1 MKIRTAWVMFA
12 IAAMAAPLQVVA
24 QPQFPSRS
32 ISLIIPA
39 PPGGPTDSAGRMVAK
54 ALSEALAQPVVPE
67 NRPGAGAIVGTA
79 LVAKAAPDGYTVGAL
94 ANVGLTSQFGMAR
107 DVPYKLEDFIPLGI
121 VGFDVVLV
129 SIRAD
134 SQFKSL
140 KELVDYARQN
150 PKKLSYGA
158 VGIGSTSQMAMEAVK
173 QTFGLDLTF
182 VPFNGAGPT
191 VTALLG
197 GHIDIG
203 SAQLSSS
210 LPFVNSGKF
219 KPLIVTSASRLS
231 ALPEVPT
238 VAEFGKAGTPNFWV
252 GLFVPVKTPT
262 AVVDRL
268 TQALAQVIRD
278 PATTTLLERTGL
290 IVDYR
295 SPEAT
300 RKLMTEEIKAIAEL
314 AKNIDLKQ

>member
-1 MKIRTAWVMFA
+1 MKLGTAWVVSFLAVMP
-12 IAAMAAPLQVVA
+12 APLQVIA

-39 PPGGPTDSAGRMVAK
+39 PPGGPTDSAGRVVAK
-54 ALSEALAQPVVPE
+54 ALADVLAQPVVPE
-67 NRPGAGAIVGTA
+67 NRPGAGAIVGSA
-79 LVAKAAPDGYTVGAL
+79 LVAKAQPDGYTVGAL

-140 KELVDYARQN
+140 REVVDYAKQN

-173 QTFGLDLTF
+173 QAFGLDLVF
-182 VPFNGAGPT
+182 APFNGAGPT
-191 VTALLG
+191 ITALLG

-210 LPFVNSGKF
+210 LPFVVSGRL

-231 ALPEVPT
+231 SLPDVPT
-238 VAEFGKAGTPNFWV
+238 VGEFGKAGTPNFWV
-252 GLFVPVKTPT
+252 GLFVPAKTPT
-262 AVVDRL
+262 AVVERL
-268 TQALAQVIRD
+268 TQALAQIIKD
-278 PATTTLLERTGL
+278 PGTITLLERTGL

-295 SPEAT
+295 PPDAT
-300 RKLMTEEIKAIAEL
+300 RKLMADEIKVIAEL

>member
-1 MKIRTAWVMFA
+1 MKIRAAWVAF
-12 IAAMAAPLQVVA
+12 IFAAMAAPLHVVA
-24 QPQFPSRS
+24 QPQFPTRP

-39 PPGGPTDSAGRMVAK
+39 PPGGPTDSVGRVVAK
-54 ALSEALAQPVVPE
+54 ALSDVLAQPVVPE
-67 NRPGAGAIVGTA
+67 NRPGAGATVGTG
-79 LVAKAAPDGYTVGAL
+79 LLAKAAPDGYTVGAL

-107 DVPYKLEDFIPLGI
+107 DVPYKLEDFTALGI

-140 KELVDYARQN
+140 AELVEHAKQN

-173 QTFGLDLTF
+173 QAFGVDLNF
-182 VPFNGAGPT
+182 IPFNGAGPT
-191 VTALLG
+191 LTALLG

-210 LPFVNSGKF
+210 QPFVASGRL
-219 KPLIVTSASRLS
+219 KPLIVTSGSRLP

-238 VAEFGKAGTPNFWV
+238 VAELGKAGTPNFWV
-252 GLFVPVKTPT
+252 GLFVPAKTPA

-268 TQALAQVIRD
+268 IQALAQVIRD
-278 PATTTLLERTGL
+278 PATATLLERTGL

-300 RKLMTEEIKAIAEL
+300 RKLMTDEIKAIAEL
-314 AKNIDLKQ
+314 AKNMDLKQ